1 VMMSDRR
8 GPTGRPVNPKYV
20 PYMHETG
27 RGFYAWLGIDV
38 PDVYPGAP
46 GVVSSLG
53 RPDKGGAIEG
63 SFARTAD
70 WPEVAEGVRGFVT
83 LLGDHESGPVVITLA
98 AESGAEILPSATFHT
113 EVALIVVRG
122 TARTAGNE
130 LGTATMR
137 IVEAGQPM
145 APVIADPSAS
155 GLAVILGDRRKT
167 TTSSDGWLAGVSEI
181 VGELCSKLDSV
192 PEPARRV

>member
-1 VMMSDRR
+1 MPRTPAHGHDCDSWRVAINGTLSMGSRRYGPGEFRFQEGGKPYGADDYAWGPDGGQSVVMMSDRR

-70 WPEVAEGVRGFVT
+70 WPEVAEGVRGFAT
-83 LLGDHESGPVVITLA
+83 LLGDHESGPVVLTLA

-113 EVALIVVRG
+113 
-122 TARTAGNE
+122 
-130 LGTATMR
+130 
-137 IVEAGQPM
+137 
-145 APVIADPSAS
+145 
-155 GLAVILGDRRKT
+155 
-167 TTSSDGWLAGVSEI
+167 
-181 VGELCSKLDSV
+181 
-192 PEPARRV
+192 